1 MEFFDSLICELSDL
15 ISEYQK
21 ANYPCSE
28 KNQWTDVGYSQVI
41 LQRDTAFELDGVGFN
56 LVTSSDVEDGIVVI
70 GDELC
75 SITAD
80 RKFARVCLVQL
91 EDSDNEQDCYK
102 TIKKVDYV
110 KYHFFPEGYMI
121 RTTSRSHKE
130 SVRVAKSAL
139 KKGISFEKAGNLLI
153 SKYKENPKVKAVK
166 VIFVTASGADYK
178 KLEAMAQKSG
188 SIAETLNHIMN
199 NVKFDCDTCNL
210 KPICDEVEGMKE
222 LHFKNASMGV

>member
-1 MEFFDSLICELSDL
+1 M
-15 ISEYQK
+15 
-21 ANYPCSE
+21 
-28 KNQWTDVGYSQVI
+28 
-41 LQRDTAFELDGVGFN
+41 GFN

-130 SVRVAKSAL
+130 SVRVAKEKFPDIELICADAEEYVFEKKYDSVMIYNAFPYFPCPQKLIRNLAEAL
-139 KKGISFEKAGNLLI
+139 KAKGRLTVAHGL
-153 SKYKENPKVKAVK
+153 SK
-166 VIFVTASGADYK
+166 
-178 KLEAMAQKSG
+178 
-188 SIAETLNHIMN
+188 
-199 NVKFDCDTCNL
+199 
-210 KPICDEVEGMKE
+210 KE
-222 LHFKNASMGV
+222 LEKCHSTVAKDVSLPLPSKEKLCEIMSELFDMDVMISDEEKYIVSGLKKSPMQYTEFCSLMSRTVRRVK